1 MALQGYAK
9 QAADSAGIE
18 SKGGVWPMWRETDY
32 GGDGAAGQKKHG
44 LVGLI
49 LHSHLASGS
58 KNCGHSGP
66 SAPLC
71 RSVSKLSLH
80 HLRRFPLHF

>member
-1 MALQGYAK
+1 
-9 QAADSAGIE
+9 
-18 SKGGVWPMWRETDY
+18 MWRETDY

-58 KNCGHSGP
+58 KNCGHSGSICTSLP
-66 SAPLC
+66 QREQVIASPPAPLPPAL
-71 RSVSKLSLH
+71 LSNVL
-80 HLRRFPLHF
+80 